1 LPIRSPDFLLE
12 TFGERLISKE
22 ISVHFDMRGYF
33 SSFWYFSG
41 GTLATCVLLAKAT
54 SAQIVPDSTLPNNSV
69 VSPNCINCEITGGT
83 TVGSN
88 LFHSF
93 ELFSILTGS
102 SASFQNNTAI
112 KNIIT
117 RVTGPS
123 ISNIDG
129 QLRARGKANLFLIN
143 PNGIVFGSNATLNI
157 GGSFI
162 ASTADGLKFADGAEF
177 SASNPSSQELLTVSV
192 PIGLQFG
199 SSPGRIIN
207 QSRGGRV
214 NPLSNLPVG
223 LQVRPGRTLSLIG
236 GDIVLD
242 GGNLS
247 ANIGRIELGSVAGNS
262 FVGLASTKRG
272 WALSYEGIQ
281 NFQDISLFNIS
292 TVVGGG
298 VQGSDIQIQGRRVS
312 LSGGSQIA
320 SVSETIGKAGNV
332 KVGASEVVELFGTGT
347 RTDSEGNIFFFP
359 TAIVNYVFNAATGK
373 EGGKLTVETKQLR
386 LQDGAQ
392 IVTVTFGSGQG
403 VNLVVKASEFV
414 ELVGTAPNVKFV
426 SSIGTQVDASTSME
440 EATGQGGELSIETK
454 QLKVQAGAQ
463 ITTTT
468 FSKGDAGSLQIDA
481 ESLELI
487 GSVQTVNGIIGSSG
501 LFSQTT
507 SEGSAGSLTIST
519 KDLSVLDGAQIGSAT
534 GGRGNAG
541 VLTINALNSILLS
554 GTAPQANTKVGS
566 SGIFVSAESGSTGNG
581 NSLTVNTNQL
591 TIQNGAKISADTFGP
606 GNGGSATLNVNTL
619 SILNGGT
626 IRAGSFGPGNGGQL
640 TVNAR
645 DSVLISG
652 TGTIGSNP
660 VASELFTASEGSGSA
675 GNINLTTGG
684 NLTVENGGR
693 ITASSTGSGPGGGN
707 LYISAQNIFLNNGS
721 LTAETASG
729 TGGNITLQV
738 ADLLFMQNNSLISAK
753 ATGDASGGN
762 ITIFAPDGFVA
773 AVPNQNN
780 DIIANAIEGKG
791 GNITITAQSIINFDQ
806 GPATPSNTTNDIDAS
821 SQFGESGSVQLN
833 TPNTDPSRG
842 TVDLPTGLVDASGLI
857 VQRCATAQELA
868 TQPQSSF
875 TVTGRGGLPPNPSEP
890 LNTDTDLVGL
900 VAPVQR
906 SAPKHRVGKPMA
918 ITPPKPDVIVE
929 AQSWVVDAQGEIF
942 LVGQDPASRAVTPWQ
957 PGACATH

>member
-1 LPIRSPDFLLE
+1 MKDSSH
-12 TFGERLISKE
+12 RLGWLHGGIWA
-22 ISVHFDMRGYF
+22 FYF
-33 SSFWYFSG
+33 YAAAP
-41 GTLATCVLLAKAT
+41 TT
-54 SAQIVPDSTLPNNSV
+54 AQIVPDSTLPSNSIV
-69 VSPNCINCEITGGT
+69 PSDCIQCDITGGT
-83 TVGSN
+83 TLGSN

-93 ELFSILTGS
+93 DQFSVLTGG
-102 SASFQNNTAI
+102 SASFQNSTAI

-117 RVTGPS
+117 RVTGRS
-123 ISNIDG
+123 ISDIDG
-129 QLRARGKANLFLIN
+129 KLRAKGKANLFLIN
-143 PNGIVFGSNATLNI
+143 PNGIIFGTNATLNI

-162 ASTADGLKFADGAEF
+162 ASTANSLKFADGSEF
-177 SASNPSSQELLTVSV
+177 NAGNPSPQALLTMTV
-192 PIGLQFG
+192 PVGLQFG
-199 SSPGRIIN
+199 SSPGQIIN
-207 QSRGGRV
+207 QSRGGRT
-214 NPLSNLPVG
+214 NPFSGFPVG
-223 LQVRPGRTLSLIG
+223 LQVRPERTLALIG
-236 GDIVLD
+236 GNVVLD
-242 GGNLS
+242 AGNLT
-247 ANIGRIELGSVAGNS
+247 ANAGRVELGSVAGNN
-262 FVGLASTKRG
+262 FVGLESVKQG
-272 WALSYEGIQ
+272 WLLNYEGVQ
-281 NFQDISLFNIS
+281 NFQDITLDKVS
-292 TVVGGG
+292 TVVSGSA
-298 VQGSDIQIQGRRVS
+298 QGSDIQVQGKRVTF
-312 LSGGSQIA
+312 SGGSQIG
-320 SVSETIGKAGNV
+320 SISLGTGKSGDV
-332 KVGASEVVELFGTGT
+332 KIRASEAVELSGVGVDAIGEF
-347 RTDSEGNIFFFP
+347 S
-359 TAIVNYVFNAATGK
+359 TAVFNIVLQEATA
-373 EGGKLTVETKQLR
+373 EGAGTLTIETKNFKV
-386 LQDGAQ
+386 QDGAAV
-392 IVTVTFGSGQG
+392 ITTTFGSGKG
-403 VNLVVKASEFV
+403 VDLSVKASESV
-414 ELVGTAPNVKFV
+414 EVTGTSPTGGFPSGLASQV
-426 SSIGTQVDASTSME
+426 IETQKET
-440 EATGQGGELSIETK
+440 TGQGGTLTIETK

-468 FSKGDAGSLQIDA
+468 FSIGNAGDLRIDA
-481 ESLELI
+481 ESIEI
-487 GSVQTVNGIIGSSG
+487 AGTAPNGFNASG
-501 LFSQTT
+501 LFVQ
-507 SEGSAGSLTIST
+507 SARRASGNAGNLTINT
-519 KDLSVLDGAQIGSAT
+519 KTLTTLDGAAISSTTSGS
-534 GGRGNAG
+534 GNAG
-541 VLTINALNSILLS
+541 ILAINASDSILLS
-554 GTAPQANTKVGS
+554 GTAPQADTVVGS
-566 SGIFVSAESGSTGNG
+566 SGIFTSAEPGSTGNG
-581 NSLTVNTNQL
+581 NNLTINTNQL

-606 GNGGSATLNVNTL
+606 GSGGFATLNVNTL

-652 TGTIGSNP
+652 TGSIGSTP

-762 ITIFAPDGFVA
+762 ITILAPDGFVA
-773 AVPNQNN
+773 AAPNQNN

-875 TVTGRGGLPPNPSEP
+875 TVTGRGGLPPNPSES
-890 LNTDTDLVGL
+890 LNTDIDLVGL

-906 SAPKHRVGKPMA
+906 SAPKHRVGKPTA
-918 ITPPKPDVIVE
+918 ITPLKPDVIVE